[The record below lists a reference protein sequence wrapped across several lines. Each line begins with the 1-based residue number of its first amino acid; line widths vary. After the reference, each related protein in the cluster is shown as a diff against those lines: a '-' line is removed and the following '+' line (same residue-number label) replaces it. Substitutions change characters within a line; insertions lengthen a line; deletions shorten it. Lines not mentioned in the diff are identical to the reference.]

1 MGKARGMRYFGLKFG
16 EDDLEMTELLEEKLT
31 IVAREVTSEEQA
43 FFDEHGW
50 VRLPKLIS
58 AADAE
63 LLRSEAE
70 RLMSVGEGGELES
83 NVSRVGNA
91 ADKGLRGHQMAQFHI
106 YNEPS
111 KASEAFQRLYDS
123 RSLGR
128 AAARLMSNPITGTR
142 KARRLGNTLFVKGRQ
157 SSAGSSSTGWHQDR
171 PYFPFDREAMV
182 MLWLALAPVSPEMGS
197 LRFIDRGH
205 RRGMIGRY
213 SHVED
218 QDMVDAFPGLEQ
230 ECGVSPPLHLE
241 AGDATIHDAL
251 TPHSAGPNLTDK
263 VRWGLAMT
271 YFPSDALYTGAP
283 HRSFDGLGLEIN
295 GTFDHPNFPIVGEF

>member
-1 MGKARGMRYFGLKFG
+1 
-16 EDDLEMTELLEEKLT
+16 MTELMVEDRT
-31 IVAREVTSEEQA
+31 IVARDVTEAERE
-43 FFDEHGW
+43 FFYEHGW
-50 VRLPKLIS
+50 VKLPQLIS
-58 AADAE
+58 AEDAE
-63 LLRSEAE
+63 LLRSEAQ
-70 RLMSVGEGGELES
+70 RLMMGDADGELQS

-123 RSLGR
+123 RSLGHV
-128 AAARLMSNPITGTR
+128 AARLMSNPFTGPR
-142 KARRLGNTLFVKGRQ
+142 KARRIGNTLFVKGRQ
-157 SSAGSSSTGWHQDR
+157 ASTGSGSTGWHQDR
-171 PYFPFDREAMV
+171 PYFPFDRESMV

-205 RRGMIGRY
+205 RLGMMGRY

-218 QDMVDAFPGLEQ
+218 QDMVEAYPGIEKQ
-230 ECGVSPPLHLE
+230 CGVSPPLHLN

-251 TPHSAGPNLTDK
+251 TPHSAGPNLTDN

-283 HRSFDGLGLEIN
+283 HRSFDGLGLTIN
-295 GTFDHPNFPIVGEF
+295 EPFDHPSFPIMGEL